1 MSQCP
6 KDCSSERA
14 ITTEGRL
21 ARVEAKLDAVN
32 EKLDDAILSQL
43 RDHGKR
49 IGSLESWRARQA
61 GWMAGAATVGGIVGA
76 VGSKIVGMVW

>member
-1 MSQCP
+1 MSQC
-6 KDCSSERA
+6 SECNTDRA
-14 ITTEGRL
+14 IVNEGRL
-21 ARVEAKLDAVN
+21 ARMETKLEVID